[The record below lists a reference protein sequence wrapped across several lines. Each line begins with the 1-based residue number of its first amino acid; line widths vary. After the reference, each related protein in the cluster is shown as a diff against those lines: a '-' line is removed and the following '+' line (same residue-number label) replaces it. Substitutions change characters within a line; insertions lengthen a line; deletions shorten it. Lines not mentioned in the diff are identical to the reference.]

1 MTTSEAEKEFEEVW
15 EREHQQTHAD
25 GCLCIACE
33 EEKDWKPTALRY
45 YLEAYSNQQE
55 KIKLLKEGIKKF
67 LFRYEPDRLKA
78 EDELQKLLD
87 ET

>member
-1 MTTSEAEKEFEEVW
+1 MLPSEAEKEFEEIKNWFNGASIYYGKLVSVL
-15 EREHQQTHAD
+15 REPNAYTRIRF
-25 GCLCIACE
+25 LLI
-33 EEKDWKPTALRY
+33 
-45 YLEAYSNQQE
+45 AYSRQQE
-55 KIKLLKEGIKKF
+55 KIEFLKEGIKKF

>member
-1 MTTSEAEKEFEEVW
+1 MTLSEAEKEFEEWVEKIRPFKIT
-15 EREHQQTHAD
+15 ERMAF
-25 GCLCIACE
+25 
-33 EEKDWKPTALRY
+33 
-45 YLEAYSNQQE
+45 LEAHSRQQE
-55 KIKLLKEGIKKF
+55 KIELLKEGIKKF

>member
-1 MTTSEAEKEFEEVW
+1 MTPSEVEKEFEEIW

-45 YLEAYSNQQE
+45 YLWERNDIYS
-55 KIKLLKEGIKKF
+55 
-67 LFRYEPDRLKA
+67 
-78 EDELQKLLD
+78 
-87 ET
+87 